1 MSGDI
6 TNMTKE
12 LFLKEL
18 AKREISCTEEQFEK
32 LSKFMDH
39 VLYWNERFNLTA
51 IKDEDV
57 FMEKMVFDSALAL
70 TDLDLSNKKV
80 LDVGTG
86 AGFPGVVLYLLNPKA
101 NITLLDSTSKKIDL
115 LQKYAEENDYKY
127 DCVSTRVEDYAKS
140 HREQYDYVFAR
151 AVAPLNVLLELCLP
165 LLKVGGS
172 FIALKGPGVEEE
184 INASEKALKKLNGRI
199 QKIIVDELPESNE
212 VRNIVYIQKEKV
224 TNHKYP
230 RDYSEIKKLPL

>member
-12 LFLKEL
+12 KFFEEL
-18 AKREISCTEEQFEK
+18 NKRDISCTEEQFDE
-32 LSKFMDH
+32 LNKFMEY

-51 IKDEDV
+51 IKDKDV

-70 TDLDLSNKKV
+70 TDLDLTDKKV

-86 AGFPGVVLYLLNPKA
+86 AGFPGVVLYLLNPKT
-101 NITLLDSTSKKIDL
+101 NITLLDSTTKKIDL
-115 LQKYAEENDYKY
+115 LKQYAEENNYKY
-127 DCVSTRVEDYAKS
+127 NCVSFRVEDYAKNN
-140 HREQYDYVFAR
+140 REQYDYVFAR
-151 AVAPLNVLLELCLP
+151 AVAPLNILLELCLP

-184 INASEKALKKLNGRI
+184 INASDKALKKLNGRI